1 RVRRGELGSTFGG
14 GPMACALIETVIDVI
29 EGEGLLAGV
38 RQLSRRIREAC
49 QVGPVES
56 IQGEGF
62 LLGLRT
68 TRPAREVQGALLA
81 RGSLT
86 GTSADPRVV
95 RLLPPLVLGEE
106 HVGALAAALA
116 EIRP

>member
-1 RVRRGELGSTFGG
+1 
-14 GPMACALIETVIDVI
+14 MACALIEAVI
-29 EGEGLLAGV
+29 ETIQEEGLLERV
-38 RQLSRRIREAC
+38 RTLSRRIRDTC

-68 TRPAREVQGALLA
+68 TRPAREIVAELMSRGILA
-81 RGSLT
+81 G
-86 GTSADPRVV
+86 GSADPRVV
-95 RLLPPLVLGEE
+95 RLLPPLVLEAE
-106 HVGALAAALA
+106 HVAALAAALQ